1 MKNNT
6 QSLLF
11 GLGIGTGIIV
21 VVGAILY
28 FMNKDKNNKANENE
42 NSKEE
47 TKDDEQQKGR
57 SIIIGDS
64 QTPFIKKQSNKIEML
79 GNVGGEN
86 VLWKGGMGLKW
97 LKDAVSK
104 YPITKDIKNV
114 VINIGTNGGFNSNED
129 IDGLVNELKRVFPN
143 AKLFAV
149 KGSWGW
155 GGNKNVTETKVNS
168 YYDKFE
174 NEGVKIINPAI
185 GSVKDPHSN
194 LPIYKEIG
202 KNIDEAI
209 K

>member
-1 MKNNT
+1 MKENT
-6 QSLLF
+6 KQLLI
-11 GLGIGTGIIV
+11 GLGIGASILVIG
-21 VVGAILY
+21 GAIYY
-28 FMNKDKNNKANENE
+28 FVTKDKSTTN
-42 NSKEE
+42 KEE
-47 TKDDEQQKGR
+47 NKEELVSGR

-64 QTPFIKKQSNKIEML
+64 QTPFIKKQSSKVQML
-79 GNVGGEN
+79 GSVGGEN

-114 VINIGTNGGFNSNED
+114 VINIGTNGGFNPNED

-143 AKLFAV
+143 AKFFVV

-155 GGNKNVTETKVNS
+155 GGNKDVTETKVNA
-168 YYDKFE
+168 YYKKFE

-202 KNIDEAI
+202 KSIDNTL
-209 K
+209 

>member
-1 MKNNT
+1 MK
-6 QSLLF
+6 QSTKQLLI
-11 GLGIGTGIIV
+11 GLGIGAGILAV
-21 VVGAILY
+21 GGAIFY
-28 FMNKDKNNKANENE
+28 FINKDKNK
-42 NSKEE
+42 NSKYSEGEYSKDEE
-47 TKDDEQQKGR
+47 QKKGR

-64 QTPFIKKQSNKIEML
+64 QTPFIKKQSTKIEML

-86 VLWKGGMGLKW
+86 VLWKGGMGLNW
-97 LKDAVSK
+97 LKNAVSN
-104 YPITKDIKNV
+104 YPVTKDITNV

-129 IDGLVNELKRVFPN
+129 IGGLVNELKRVFPN

-202 KNIDEAI
+202 KSIDNTL
-209 K
+209 

>member
-1 MKNNT
+1 MKENT
-6 QSLLF
+6 KQLLI
-11 GLGIGTGIIV
+11 GLGIGASILVIG
-21 VVGAILY
+21 GAIYY
-28 FMNKDKNNKANENE
+28 FVTKDK
-42 NSKEE
+42 STTDKEE
-47 TKDDEQQKGR
+47 NKEELVSGR

-64 QTPFIKKQSNKIEML
+64 QTPFIKKQSSKVQML
-79 GNVGGEN
+79 GSVGGEN

-114 VINIGTNGGFNSNED
+114 VINIGTNGGFNPNED

-143 AKLFAV
+143 AKLFVV

-155 GGNKNVTETKVNS
+155 GGNKDVTETKVNA
-168 YYDKFE
+168 YYKKFE

-202 KNIDEAI
+202 KSIDNTL
-209 K
+209 

>member
-1 MKNNT
+1 MKDNT
-6 QSLLF
+6 KQLLI
-11 GLGIGTGIIV
+11 GLGIGASILVIG
-21 VVGAILY
+21 GAIYY
-28 FMNKDKNNKANENE
+28 FVTKDKSITDKEENKDELV
-42 NSKEE
+42 S
-47 TKDDEQQKGR
+47 GR

-64 QTPFIKKQSNKIEML
+64 QTPFIKKQSSKVQML
-79 GNVGGEN
+79 GSVGSEN

-114 VINIGTNGGFNSNED
+114 VINIGTNGGFNANED
-129 IDGLVNELKRVFPN
+129 INGLVNELKRVFPN
-143 AKLFAV
+143 SKLFVV

-155 GGNKNVTETKVNS
+155 GGNKDVTETKVNA
-168 YYDKFE
+168 YYKKFE

-202 KNIDEAI
+202 KSIDNTL
-209 K
+209 

>member
-28 FMNKDKNNKANENE
+28 FMNKDKNK
-42 NSKEE
+42 NSKYSEGEYSKDEE
-47 TKDDEQQKGR
+47 QKKGR

-64 QTPFIKKQSNKIEML
+64 QTPFIKKESSKVQML
-79 GNVGGEN
+79 GSVGGEN
-86 VLWKGGMGLKW
+86 VLWKGGMGLRW

-114 VINIGTNGGFNSNED
+114 IINIGTNGGFNSNED
-129 IDGLVNELKRVFPN
+129 IGGLVNELKRVFPN

-202 KNIDEAI
+202 KSIDNTL
-209 K
+209 